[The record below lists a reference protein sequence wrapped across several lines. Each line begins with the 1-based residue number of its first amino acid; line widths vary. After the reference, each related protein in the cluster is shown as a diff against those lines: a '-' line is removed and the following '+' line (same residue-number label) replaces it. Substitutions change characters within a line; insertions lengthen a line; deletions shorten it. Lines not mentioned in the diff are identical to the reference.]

1 MHLKENQTYVQ
12 GYGSQERNQEAE
24 EEKAIRLRPDVLSLG
39 LNRDLSL
46 DRKGSGQGYES
57 TSRETFGKVSGLV
70 LKFV

>member
-12 GYGSQERNQEAE
+12 GYGSEERNQEAE

-46 DRKGSGQGYES
+46 DRKGSGQGYKS